1 MNSAKNLI
9 AKQPILSLDEEIIG
23 YELLFR
29 TSLHTNASSIV
40 NNKVATSKVLSDA
53 IQNFGIR
60 KLLGESKAFINVDR
74 SFLLDK
80 VIETIPKEHFVLE
93 ILEDVTM
100 DKALVSRIE
109 ELYNKGYQ
117 IAIDDMDLSEE
128 MCSNFSPIL
137 PYTSIVKIDV
147 QVAGSLERLQKKVG
161 QLAEYEVSL
170 LAEKVETQEV
180 FEECK
185 ALGFSYFQGY
195 FFSKPQIIEGAKLD
209 PRKSVVLDIIG
220 MLQNNEEITKIVGA
234 FNKNPDL
241 TINLLKYMNASAT
254 GIKMEISSIQQ
265 AITLLGR
272 SMLSHWV
279 TLFLYS
285 DLVTTDKNMSALME
299 TVQLRAELMSNLS
312 KRFKKDDGK
321 SAQKAYLVGLLSL
334 IDTVFKVPM
343 QEILEES
350 LLDMEIK
357 TALLEKKG
365 YLGQL
370 LKLAIIFDKGNYK
383 NIAIILEKINMSV
396 MELSTILS
404 KSFSTVKMRYS

>member
-161 QLAEYEVSL
+161 RLAEYEVSL

-312 KRFKKDDGK
+312 KRFKKEDGK